1 MRIAADAMGGDH
13 GCQVVI
19 DGLLQ
24 ALEQHSQIEYI
35 LVVGDKSQLGQAL
48 GQAGNSDS
56 RIEIIHAPEILTM
69 DDKPVEGL
77 RR

>member
-35 LVVGDKSQLGQAL
+35 LVVGDK
-48 GQAGNSDS
+48 
-56 RIEIIHAPEILTM
+56 
-69 DDKPVEGL
+69 
-77 RR
+77 